1 MSDPESGNR
10 NVNIVSFVNQARRNT
25 QVSRTEFVYDD
36 LARDCKCLL
45 IFVLPS

>member
-10 NVNIVSFVNQARRNT
+10 NVNIVSFVNQARGNR
-25 QVSRTEFVYDD
+25 VSRTEFVYDE

-45 IFVLPS
+45 ILVLPS